1 MPLFVLSFHLFK
13 LKVASKEISI
23 WLTAEAFSVTN
34 DSTGH
39 CRTVG
44 VIKCQEG
51 DCPMSVTCDQHV
63 TLACKGCDSQ
73 WLSPWVCAGSVSC
86 SAISGDMCQES
97 RVKGSQ
103 VLASQGQSSLLTN
116 YLIKSHSN
124 TPCLYAKPVALWGS
138 GGSEWLCDAALDT
151 EHKGQS

>member
-23 WLTAEAFSVTN
+23 WLTAEALSCSVTN
-34 DSTGH
+34 DPTGH

-51 DCPMSVTCDQHV
+51 DCPVNGTCDQDV
-63 TLACKGCDSQ
+63 TLACKGCDSW
-73 WLSPWVCAGSVSC
+73 WLSPRVCAGSVPS

-97 RVKGSQ
+97 RVKSSQ
-103 VLASQGQSSLLTN
+103 VLASQGQSSPLTN

-124 TPCLYAKPVALWGS
+124 TPCL
-138 GGSEWLCDAALDT
+138 
-151 EHKGQS
+151 